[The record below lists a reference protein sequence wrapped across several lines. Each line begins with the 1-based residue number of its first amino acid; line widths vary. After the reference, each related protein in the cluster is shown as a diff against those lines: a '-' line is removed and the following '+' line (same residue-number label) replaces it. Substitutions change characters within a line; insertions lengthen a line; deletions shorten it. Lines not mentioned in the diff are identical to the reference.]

1 MISKKKKKHNRYNDL
16 IIIMFII
23 ITVII
28 IKLCYVQLYKYD
40 YYKDLSN
47 TRSIRQIPEAAPRG
61 MIFDSTGSILAQ
73 SEQSYM
79 LVFMETEESIKRIYE
94 TLDKVF
100 NLLKETGET
109 LQDDFALKV
118 EPYTLELK
126 SNDVETRK
134 GLELRFKKDRGFD
147 KKIKERLYPKQEDDF
162 TEEQKNKI
170 NEELLKITPEEMFDK
185 LIKDYKLYKLI
196 GLTENDVKNVSGNE
210 IKSKL
215 LEKYKIEEL
224 RRFMLVRDSIKMQ
237 SFTGYK
243 PVVIS
248 SSIKRT
254 SAFTFYQKLDE
265 LPGIDISIQPIRV
278 YPYNTL
284 ASAVIGYIGA
294 INPSQKEAYE
304 ERGYDVSSDMI
315 GKSGIESVF
324 EDRLRGSKGET
335 AIKVNSQG
343 RKTDELWRLE
353 PYPGQNIQLT
363 INKDIQNAA
372 EKSLE
377 EAMDSLRKQGLT
389 HDKIDARNATRGAA
403 VAIDVR
409 SGKIL
414 AMVSSP
420 SYNPNI
426 FTVPG
431 KLSKEQS
438 LEYFRPDLEKF
449 GKEYIA
455 KMGLSKSIDELF
467 PLDKGDPEKKMRTDR
482 YDIYPKP
489 FFNYATQGLTP
500 PGSTFKPLVAVAG
513 LESGVINK
521 DMIIYDEG
529 VFNKYKDL
537 KDYKGACDIYN
548 NNGGQTHGAVNV
560 KKAIAES
567 CNYFFFDV
575 GYKLTQQYNNVDKL
589 AEYAWKFGLGY
600 KKGSNIKSTTG
611 IEIDERS
618 IGQTYDSIHNRELV
632 AMSRIEQVAE
642 CLSNGS
648 FGRGSNFIPIDI
660 YSNSIDVDE
669 VKTAK
674 DNIKKYVKNL
684 ILSTG
689 EKNIEFNE
697 VRSEVKR
704 LINEYVILL
713 KEEEKIKYDKKQIE
727 AMSYGLT
734 AYLIY
739 DTIPNIGAVYNVL
752 NAAIGQGNNEFNLL
766 QLGNYIATIANGGTR
781 YKTYLVDKIL
791 DPNGNLLEET
801 KPEILDTIK
810 MSEENYK
817 AVREG
822 MMLTNSEGT
831 AKAAFEGFVIDTAGK
846 TGSAT
851 YKENGVQEKVGR
863 TSYATYVGFAPANN
877 PEIAVAVIIYDGG
890 HGGWAAPVA
899 RAIYEE
905 YFRERLTKQNY
916 KFKTNYKLK

>member
-16 IIIMFII
+16 IIIMVIIFVI
-23 ITVII
+23 ITL
-28 IKLCYVQLYKYD
+28 KLCYIQLYKYD
-40 YYKDLSN
+40 YYKELSN
-47 TRSIRQIPEAAPRG
+47 TGFIRQVPEPAPRG
-61 MIFDSTGSILAQ
+61 MILDSTGSILAKSKQ
-73 SEQSYM
+73 NYM
-79 LVFMETEESIKRIYE
+79 LVFIETEESIKHIYE

-100 NLLKETGET
+100 SILKETGES
-109 LQDDFALKV
+109 LQDDFPLKV
-118 EPYTLELK
+118 EPYTLEFK
-126 SNDVETRK
+126 SNDIETRK
-134 GLELRFKKDRGFD
+134 ALELRFKKDRDFD
-147 KKIKERLYPKQEDDF
+147 KKIREQLYPKQKDDF

-170 NEELLKITPEEMFDK
+170 NEELLKIAPEEVFDK
-185 LIKDYKLYKLI
+185 LIKDYKLYRLI
-196 GLTENDVKNVSGNE
+196 GLTEVEVKDLAGGE
-210 IKSKL
+210 IKNKL

-224 RRFMLVRDSIKMQ
+224 RRFMLVRDSIKMK
-237 SFTGYK
+237 SFMGYK

-248 SSIKRT
+248 SNIERS

-265 LPGIDISIQPIRV
+265 LPGIDISIQPTRI
-278 YPYNTL
+278 YPYNSL

-294 INPSQKEAYE
+294 VNSSQKEAYE

-343 RKTDELWRLE
+343 RKIDELWRLE

-372 EKSLE
+372 ERSLE
-377 EAMDSLRKQGLT
+377 EAMDSLRRQGLT

-409 SGKIL
+409 SGKVL

-420 SYNPNI
+420 SYDPNL
-426 FTVPG
+426 FAVPG
-431 KLSKEQS
+431 RLSKEQS

-455 KMGLSKSIDELF
+455 KMGLSKNIDELF
-467 PLDKGDPEKKMRTDR
+467 PIDKRDPEKKMRSDK
-482 YDIYPKP
+482 YDIHPKP

-521 DMIIYDEG
+521 DTIIYDEG

-575 GYKLTQQYNNVDKL
+575 GYQLTQQYNNVDKL
-589 AEYAWKFGLGY
+589 AEYAWRFGLGY

-618 IGQTYDSIHNRELV
+618 IGQTYDSTHNRELV
-632 AMSRIEQVAE
+632 AWSRVEQVSE
-642 CLSNGS
+642 CLKNGF
-648 FGRGSNFIPIDI
+648 FGRGNTFSSINIYPDNNDIDEI
-660 YSNSIDVDE
+660 
-669 VKTAK
+669 KTSK
-674 DNIKKYVKNL
+674 DNIRKYIENL

-689 EKNIEFNE
+689 EKKIEFNE
-697 VRSEVKR
+697 VKKEVKR
-704 LINEYVILL
+704 LINEHVGLL
-713 KEEEKIKYDKKQIE
+713 NEEEKNKYDKKQIE
-727 AMSYGLT
+727 AMTYGLT

-739 DTIPNIGAVYNVL
+739 DTIPNISAVYNVL

-781 YKTYLVDKIL
+781 YRTYLVDKIF
-791 DPNGNLLEET
+791 DANGNLLEET
-801 KPEILDTIK
+801 KPEVLDTIK

-817 AVREG
+817 AIREG
-822 MMLTNSEGT
+822 MVLTTSEGT
-831 AKAAFEGFVIDTAGK
+831 AKSAFEGFTIETAGK

-851 YKENGVQEKVGR
+851 YKENGVQEKIGR

-899 RAIYEE
+899 RAVYEE
-905 YFRERLTKQNY
+905 YFRDRLTKENY